1 MDLTCKFQIEATMV
15 ANEFIDRYM
24 ADANGEYVKVYLYL
38 LRHASEK
45 LDVGTIADALNH
57 TEADV
62 KRAVLYWQKVGAVK
76 GATALVG
83 PKNATI
89 SARKSGA
96 KSVSSSRARKSAV
109 LTMEDLFASENQ
121 EPPER
126 ERSAGSGSNS
136 EVLQMIQSVQNGP
149 VDQAEDSLSQQTR
162 RAVVVEESSSVN
174 TSVRSAVAT
183 ANRSESASQDG
194 GKFTLGTR
202 GFQMA
207 RPSLGGLSA
216 LFGEVPIEQVRE
228 NSARVIGQRRGLE
241 VESQLSTQ
249 EEATPTS
256 LKEQENQQAQIEPLE
271 QTIQTTQTSQINQI
285 TQTEPLNQISQAG
298 QANQT
303 GQTTQMIQLELLDLI
318 NQQEE
323 HNPKEQSQKET
334 GESSRVKTKKAEKLS
349 AVEPERENLNV
360 GEGMRTSGIWG
371 REPRIRD
378 AVPIAPEGSASTDP
392 LIASLLSAKPEEE
405 GAKETEKEEE
415 SLSAQLEN
423 DEEFSQ
429 LLYIAQRYLNRI
441 FTPRDVDI
449 FANLYEG
456 LHLSAEMLE
465 YLVEY
470 CVQNGHTSVRYIEAV
485 GMNWH
490 EKGFQTVEE
499 AKAYSTGFTKDSF
512 AVMRAFG
519 LNDRKPGD
527 GEREMIE
534 KWFKTYGFSRE
545 LVIEACR
552 RTMEATH
559 KPSFRYADKILSDWR
574 EAGVKSMEDVN
585 QIDEKRRTTQ
595 STQNRQSPR
604 ATVKAPVNRFHNF
617 EQRSTDYDSLVLD
630 QVKGWLGEQ

>member
-1 MDLTCKFQIEATMV
+1 MV

-109 LTMEDLFASENQ
+109 LTMEDLFASEDQ

-149 VDQAEDSLSQQTR
+149 VDQVEDSLSQQTR
-162 RAVVVEESSSVN
+162 RAVAVEESSSVN

-334 GESSRVKTKKAEKLS
+334 GESSRVKTKKAEKSS

-378 AVPIAPEGSASTDP
+378 AVPIASEGSASTDP

>member
-1 MDLTCKFQIEATMV
+1 MV

-109 LTMEDLFASENQ
+109 LTMEDLFASEDQ

-162 RAVVVEESSSVN
+162 RAVAVEESSSVN

-334 GESSRVKTKKAEKLS
+334 GESSRVKTKKAEKSS

-378 AVPIAPEGSASTDP
+378 AVPIASEGSASTDP

>member
-1 MDLTCKFQIEATMV
+1 MV

-334 GESSRVKTKKAEKLS
+334 GESSRVKTKKAEKSS

-441 FTPRDVDI
+441 FTPRDADI

>member
-1 MDLTCKFQIEATMV
+1 MV

-109 LTMEDLFASENQ
+109 LTMEDLFASEDQ

-162 RAVVVEESSSVN
+162 RAVAVEESSSVN

-334 GESSRVKTKKAEKLS
+334 GESSRVKTKKAEKSS

-378 AVPIAPEGSASTDP
+378 AVPIASEGSASTDP

-449 FANLYEG
+449 FANLYEE

>member
-1 MDLTCKFQIEATMV
+1 MV

-334 GESSRVKTKKAEKLS
+334 GESSRVKTKKAEKSS

-378 AVPIAPEGSASTDP
+378 VVPIAPEGSASTDP

>member
-1 MDLTCKFQIEATMV
+1 MV

-109 LTMEDLFASENQ
+109 LTMEDLFASEDQ

-126 ERSAGSGSNS
+126 ERSAGSGSSS

-162 RAVVVEESSSVN
+162 RAVAVEESSSVN

-183 ANRSESASQDG
+183 ANRSESGSQDG

-271 QTIQTTQTSQINQI
+271 QIIQTTQTTQTSQINQI

-334 GESSRVKTKKAEKLS
+334 GESSRVKTKKAEKSS

-378 AVPIAPEGSASTDP
+378 AVPIASEGSASTDP

-405 GAKETEKEEE
+405 GAKEAEKEEE

-490 EKGFQTVEE
+490 EKGFQSVEE

>member
-1 MDLTCKFQIEATMV
+1 MV

-76 GATALVG
+76 GATTLVG

-109 LTMEDLFASENQ
+109 LTMEDLFASEDQ

-162 RAVVVEESSSVN
+162 RAVAVEESSSVN

-285 TQTEPLNQISQAG
+285 TQTKPLNQISQAG

-334 GESSRVKTKKAEKLS
+334 GESSRVKTKKAEKSS

-378 AVPIAPEGSASTDP
+378 AVPIASEGLASTDP

>member
-1 MDLTCKFQIEATMV
+1 MV

-109 LTMEDLFASENQ
+109 LTMEDLFASEDQ

-126 ERSAGSGSNS
+126 ERSAGSGSSS

-149 VDQAEDSLSQQTR
+149 VDQAENSLSQQTR
-162 RAVVVEESSSVN
+162 RAVAVEESSSVN

-183 ANRSESASQDG
+183 ANRSESGSQDG

-334 GESSRVKTKKAEKLS
+334 GESSRVKTKKAEKSS

>member
-1 MDLTCKFQIEATMV
+1 MV

-109 LTMEDLFASENQ
+109 LTMEDLFASEDQ

-126 ERSAGSGSNS
+126 ERSAGSGSSS

-162 RAVVVEESSSVN
+162 RAVAVEESSSVN

-183 ANRSESASQDG
+183 ANRSESGSQDG

-334 GESSRVKTKKAEKLS
+334 GESSRVKTKKAEKSS

-574 EAGVKSMEDVN
+574 DAGVKSMEDVN

>member
-1 MDLTCKFQIEATMV
+1 MV

-334 GESSRVKTKKAEKLS
+334 GESSRVKTKKAEKSS

-378 AVPIAPEGSASTDP
+378 AVPIASEGSASTDP

>member
-1 MDLTCKFQIEATMV
+1 MV

-334 GESSRVKTKKAEKLS
+334 GESSRVKTKKAEKSS

-604 ATVKAPVNRFHNF
+604 ATVNAPVNRFHNF

>member
-1 MDLTCKFQIEATMV
+1 MV

-109 LTMEDLFASENQ
+109 LTMEDLFASEDQ

-162 RAVVVEESSSVN
+162 RAVAVEESSSVN

-271 QTIQTTQTSQINQI
+271 QTIQITQTSQINQI

-334 GESSRVKTKKAEKLS
+334 GESSRVKTKKAEKSS

-378 AVPIAPEGSASTDP
+378 AVPIASEGSASTDP

>member
-1 MDLTCKFQIEATMV
+1 MV

-109 LTMEDLFASENQ
+109 LTMEDLFASEDQ

-126 ERSAGSGSNS
+126 ERSAGSGSSS

-162 RAVVVEESSSVN
+162 RAVAVEESSSVN

-183 ANRSESASQDG
+183 ANRSESGSQDG

-249 EEATPTS
+249 EEATPTL

-334 GESSRVKTKKAEKLS
+334 GESSRVKTKKAEKSS

-378 AVPIAPEGSASTDP
+378 AVPIASEGSASTDP

>member
-1 MDLTCKFQIEATMV
+1 MV

-271 QTIQTTQTSQINQI
+271 QTIQTTQTSQINHI

-334 GESSRVKTKKAEKLS
+334 GESSRVKTKKAEKSS

>member
-1 MDLTCKFQIEATMV
+1 MV

-109 LTMEDLFASENQ
+109 LTMEDLFASEDQ

-126 ERSAGSGSNS
+126 ERSAGSGSSS

-162 RAVVVEESSSVN
+162 RAVAVEESSSVN

-183 ANRSESASQDG
+183 ANRSESGSQDG

-334 GESSRVKTKKAEKLS
+334 GESSRVKTKKAEKSS

-378 AVPIAPEGSASTDP
+378 AVPIASEGSASTDP

>member
-109 LTMEDLFASENQ
+109 LTMEDLFASEDQ

-162 RAVVVEESSSVN
+162 RAVAVEESSSVN

-241 VESQLSTQ
+241 VESQISTQ
-249 EEATPTS
+249 EEATPNS

-334 GESSRVKTKKAEKLS
+334 GESSRVKTKKAEKSS

-378 AVPIAPEGSASTDP
+378 AVPIASEGSASTDP

-449 FANLYEG
+449 FPNLYE
-456 LHLSAEMLE
+456 
-465 YLVEY
+465 
-470 CVQNGHTSVRYIEAV
+470 
-485 GMNWH
+485 
-490 EKGFQTVEE
+490 
-499 AKAYSTGFTKDSF
+499 
-512 AVMRAFG
+512 
-519 LNDRKPGD
+519 
-527 GEREMIE
+527 
-534 KWFKTYGFSRE
+534 
-545 LVIEACR
+545 
-552 RTMEATH
+552 
-559 KPSFRYADKILSDWR
+559 
-574 EAGVKSMEDVN
+574 
-585 QIDEKRRTTQ
+585 
-595 STQNRQSPR
+595 
-604 ATVKAPVNRFHNF
+604 
-617 EQRSTDYDSLVLD
+617 
-630 QVKGWLGEQ
+630 

>member
-1 MDLTCKFQIEATMV
+1 MV

-109 LTMEDLFASENQ
+109 LTMEDLFASEDQ

-126 ERSAGSGSNS
+126 ERSAGSGSSS

-162 RAVVVEESSSVN
+162 RAVAVEESSSVN

-183 ANRSESASQDG
+183 ANRSESGSQDG

-271 QTIQTTQTSQINQI
+271 QTIQTTQTYQINQI

-334 GESSRVKTKKAEKLS
+334 GESSRVKTKKAEKSS

-378 AVPIAPEGSASTDP
+378 AVPIASEGSASTDP